1 MKEETVKTNSL
12 DETFEEKTAREPSLL
27 SPAGDVPEFPPVR
40 SRIEMRARRG
50 ESAELSAKSTHSQS
64 HHTSSSNLLTL
75 TL

>member
-40 SRIEMRARRG
+40 SRIEMRRG
-50 ESAELSAKSTHSQS
+50 ESAELSAKSI
-64 HHTSSSNLLTL
+64 HHRANTL
-75 TL
+75 VALIY